1 MTIVAATKRPP
12 DAGVAMLVWGGLL
25 ARLQVLEAARH
36 DLREAAG
43 AGPAPV
49 EATDEPPDTSTSSP

>member
-1 MTIVAATKRPP
+1 
-12 DAGVAMLVWGGLL
+12 MLVWGGLL
-25 ARLQVLEAARH
+25 ARLQMLEAARH

-49 EATDEPPDTSTSSP
+49 EATDEPPYTSTSSP